1 MRARRVVRGLV
12 VAFGLAVLAFS
23 GQAGLTR
30 AQAPAGSERGTG
42 SEELEALERAVES
55 AFQRADMAYLDGVLA
70 DDFQFWTAG
79 GTPLARAQVLKSYA
93 QPGRFPVRRQS
104 AVAIER
110 HGDVAL
116 SNGRME
122 VRSTG
127 PREREYIVCYLRLY
141 QRRDGR
147 WQLVSHRTFRE
158 RDGWTETCAPMERP

>member
-1 MRARRVVRGLV
+1 M
-12 VAFGLAVLAFS
+12 AVLTFT
-23 GQAGLTR
+23 GQAGQIR
-30 AQAPAGSERGTG
+30 AQGPAGSERGTG
-42 SEELEALERAVES
+42 GEELEALERAVES

-79 GTPLARAQVLKSYA
+79 GTPLPRAQVLKSYA

>member
-1 MRARRVVRGLV
+1 MQARRVGAGTV
-12 VAFGLAVLAFS
+12 VALGMMVLGLIGESGLA
-23 GQAGLTR
+23 R
-30 AQAPAGSERGTG
+30 AQGPAGGERGTG
-42 SEELEALERAVES
+42 NEELEALERAVES
-55 AFQRADMAYLDGVLA
+55 AFQRADMASLDGVLA

-79 GTPLARAQVLKSYA
+79 GSPLSRARVLESYA
-93 QPGRFPVRRQS
+93 QPGRFPIRRQS

-158 RDGWTETCAPMERP
+158 RDGWTETCAPMDRP